1 MFNPTRSLSLSLSLF
16 LYSSFSSRQQICEEG
31 TQHRRVIGRLAIAY
45 NSGSVNVSSIQSV
58 SGIKVLSVLQG
69 LPIIHRVALSKA
81 IDRIFRRQ
89 RVVYICV
96 YIYNVC
102 VCVYICATI
111 ARDPSVRSSSRRERP
126 NGNVGRRIDLFCRG
140 DLIRFDV
147 NRLTL
152 PIVPQTVSS
161 FPFPPPVI

>member
-102 VCVYICATI
+102 VCVYMRDDREGSICTI
-111 ARDPSVRSSSRRERP
+111 FEPTRASKWKCRSADRSLLPRRL
-126 NGNVGRRIDLFCRG
+126 NSFRR
-140 DLIRFDV
+140 
-147 NRLTL
+147 
-152 PIVPQTVSS
+152 
-161 FPFPPPVI
+161 